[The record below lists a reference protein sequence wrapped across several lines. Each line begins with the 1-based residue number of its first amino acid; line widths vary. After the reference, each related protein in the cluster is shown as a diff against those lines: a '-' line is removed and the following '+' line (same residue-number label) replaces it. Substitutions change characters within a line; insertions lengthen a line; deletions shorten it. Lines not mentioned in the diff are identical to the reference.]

1 MKYKFNHEFKKM
13 ELESALGRA
22 RSARA
27 VAHPNTHTLVV
38 ANVHP
43 ILGVESKD
51 HMSATDL
58 VCHI

>member
-1 MKYKFNHEFKKM
+1 M
-13 ELESALGRA
+13 ELEAALGRA

-27 VAHPNTHTLVV
+27 IAHPNTHTLV

-43 ILGVESKD
+43 ILGVEFID

>member
-1 MKYKFNHEFKKM
+1 MKYEFNHEFKKM
-13 ELESALGRA
+13 ELEAALGRA

-27 VAHPNTHTLVV
+27 IAHPNTHTLV

-43 ILGVESKD
+43 ILGVEFID